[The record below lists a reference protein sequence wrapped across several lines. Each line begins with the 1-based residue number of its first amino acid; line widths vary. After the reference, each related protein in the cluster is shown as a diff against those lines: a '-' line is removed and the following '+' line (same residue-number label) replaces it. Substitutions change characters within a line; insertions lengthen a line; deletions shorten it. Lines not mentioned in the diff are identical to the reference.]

1 MNIRMIAGHT
11 FALAL
16 GLALLL
22 PSPVLAQAAG
32 DARADVDAAI
42 ARFAQA
48 SSFHA
53 SMSTDGD
60 PPVTSRTDFVAPDS
74 YRMTMPDG
82 VVQVVVDG
90 TMYIDGADGVRSIP
104 VPPEVLARWSRR
116 TRLSGLGAGMTAT
129 DLGEDVVDGASARKY
144 GITKPGEATPSM
156 TIWVGADG
164 YPLQVR
170 AGGSAGGRPVT
181 TTIRYSRFNDPAL
194 AISKPE

>member
-1 MNIRMIAGHT
+1 MDIRTTAAT
-11 FALAL
+11 ALLAM
-16 GLALLL
+16 GLALL
-22 PSPVLAQAAG
+22 PSPAPAQATG
-32 DARADVDAAI
+32 TARGEVDAAI

-48 SSFHA
+48 RSFHA
-53 SMSTDGD
+53 SMSTDGT
-60 PPVTSRTDFVAPDS
+60 PPMTSQTDFVAPDR

-90 TMYIDGADGVRSIP
+90 TMYIDGADGVRAIP
-104 VPPEVLARWSRR
+104 VPPEVLARWSER
-116 TRLSGLGAGMTAT
+116 TRLSGLGAGMDAT

-144 GITKPGEATPSM
+144 GITRPGEAAPAM

-170 AGGSAGGRPVT
+170 AGGNANGQPVT

-194 AISKPE
+194 AIDKPE